1 MERPE
6 GILFICALWFIMGGQ
21 PTLYRK
27 TCNIF
32 NLLALLLFFNMILF
46 SCGRLVRSSCSPLV
60 YFESVRSGRLV
71 LLYYMLKLSSAKC
84 HHFWSSHILSS
95 RPHYINAHNKLQHA
109 WHLLK
114 ELQRQHKGVYREAVL
129 DQNHFC
135 ITKKISLVFMFSCM
149 SDIQHYQNE
158 YENGRTKEYCG
169 TIHWLTNLA
178 WWRMAYLIHPSRC
191 FL

>member
-6 GILFICALWFIMGGQ
+6 RIVFLCALWFIMGGQ
-21 PTLYRK
+21 PTLYWK

-32 NLLALLLFFNMILF
+32 NLLALLLFFKMILF

-60 YFESVRSGRLV
+60 YFESVRSGWLV

-95 RPHYINAHNKLQHA
+95 RPHYINAHKKLQHA

-114 ELQRQHKGVYREAVL
+114 ELQRGLQGGSIGLE
-129 DQNHFC
+129 
-135 ITKKISLVFMFSCM
+135 SLLHYKENLTCFYVFMHVRYWTLSKWIWEWAHERNIAER
-149 SDIQHYQNE
+149 ST
-158 YENGRTKEYCG
+158 G
-169 TIHWLTNLA
+169 
-178 WWRMAYLIHPSRC
+178 
-191 FL
+191 